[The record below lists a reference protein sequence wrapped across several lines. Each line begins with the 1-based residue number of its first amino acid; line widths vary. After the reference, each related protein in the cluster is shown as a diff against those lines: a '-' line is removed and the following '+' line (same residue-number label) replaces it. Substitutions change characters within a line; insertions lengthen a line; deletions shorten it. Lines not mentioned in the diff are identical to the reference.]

1 MMTRPLILSC
11 CLAISII
18 GPWQSQQISAA
29 DWPQWRGPTGNSVSD
44 QTRLPLAWNDRAGIA
59 WKVEL
64 PGWGTSTPAISN
76 GAMFVT
82 SQDKDKLLLLRVDL
96 KTGGVVWRQQVGTG
110 TVPRNLKGRGDQKF
124 HDLHNL
130 ATPSPVADGKTVVCH
145 FGNGLLAAY
154 DFDGKQL
161 WSRDLAEDYGRYTI
175 WWGHANSPVL
185 FKNLVI
191 SVCMQDSLADLP
203 EHAAKPAASYIVAH
217 DLATGRV
224 RWHIDRNT
232 ESKSEECDAY
242 TTPVLYETEQGTRM
256 IVMGANELTA
266 YNPANGKEA
275 WRLPKLVGG
284 RTVTGPTVGDGKVYV
299 TIGMRG
305 PMLAVPL
312 GGEGELSRTVV
323 AWEHRR
329 GTSDS
334 CCPVLWD
341 GLLFSVTDDGIA
353 RCFDGNVGAIK
364 WQRRLKGSYKASPV
378 AADGRVYFLN
388 TSGLCTVVP
397 ATPRFERLAE
407 NQLDDETIASPAI
420 GEGHIYLRGKKRL
433 FAIER

>member
-1 MMTRPLILSC
+1 MRRLVWLC
-11 CLAISII
+11 GFAISALVTSSHL
-18 GPWQSQQISAA
+18 PLAVA
-29 DWPQWRGPTGNSVSD
+29 DWPQWRGPSGNSVSD
-44 QTRLPLAWNDRAGIA
+44 EMRLPLAWSDRAGIA

-64 PGWGTSTPAISN
+64 PGWGASTPAISH

-82 SQDKDKLLLLRVDL
+82 SQDGDKLLLLRVDS
-96 KTGGVVWRQQVGTG
+96 KTGGVVWKQEVGTG
-110 TVPRNLKGRGDQKF
+110 TTPRNVKGRGDQKF

-154 DFDGKQL
+154 DFDGQQL
-161 WSRDLAEDYGRYTI
+161 WSRNLAEDYGKYTI

-185 FKNLVI
+185 YKNLVI
-191 SVCMQDSLADLP
+191 SVCMQDSLADLA
-203 EHAAKPAASYIVAH
+203 EHSGKPAASYIVAH

-232 ESKSEECDAY
+232 GANAEQCDAY
-242 TTPVLYETEQGTRM
+242 TTPVLYETEDGTRM
-256 IVMGANELTA
+256 IVMGGNELTA
-266 YNPANGKEA
+266 YNPANGKEV

-284 RTVTGPTVGDGKVYV
+284 RTVTGPTVGDGKVYA

-305 PMLAVPL
+305 AMLAVPL
-312 GGEGELSRTVV
+312 GGKGELARSTA
-323 AWEHRR
+323 AWEHRA

-334 CCPVLWD
+334 CCPVPWD

-364 WQRRLKGSYKASPV
+364 WQKRLDGSYKASPV

-388 TSGLCTVVP
+388 TAGHCTVVP
-397 ATPRFERLAE
+397 GTVRFEKLAE
-407 NQLDDETIASPAI
+407 NQIDDETVASPAI
-420 GEGHIYLRGKKRL
+420 SDGRIYIRGKKRL
-433 FAIER
+433 YAIER